1 MLSKRFKKDTKT
13 FLKKKK
19 IKGASMLVNNI
30 EFFFFFF
37 FYLKKK
43 KKRQYGSKRYVNP
56 LEDGKQ
62 RLVEYIKN
70 LECKNKE

>member
-30 EFFFFFF
+30 EFFFFFVC
-37 FYLKKK
+37 LKKK
-43 KKRQYGSKRYVNP
+43 KKRQYGRKRYVNP